1 MLLMLFVFVDQL
13 MIGMVLMVVAGLAQS
28 FSLVPLDGL
37 LMRTSD
43 PAFRGRVMGV
53 RMLAIY
59 TLPVSLMAV
68 GWLIDYIGFQQIMT
82 FYMVMGIVFTLI
94 IAQRWRGS
102 IFRKDAAANVI

>member
-1 MLLMLFVFVDQL
+1 
-13 MIGMVLMVVAGLAQS
+13 
-28 FSLVPLDGL
+28 
-37 LMRTSD
+37 
-43 PAFRGRVMGV
+43 
-53 RMLAIY
+53 MLAIY
-59 TLPVSLMAV
+59 TLPVSLMAA